1 MPNVKEVARYAGVS
15 VASVSRTLSGYP
27 HVSPEVRE
35 RVMRAVEELGY
46 RPDRIA
52 RSLRLRRT
60 NLIGLCVSSIE
71 TVFFTEM
78 ARAAEQA
85 AHKHGYNLILCNTE
99 EDPQQERIYLD
110 LLDRQLVTG
119 VILSPAPGEALH
131 LDAYVERGLP
141 IILVNRRID
150 RLACSSITSNEEEI
164 TYDCVTRLIQ
174 EGRRRIAAITGF
186 SEASTTKERLRG
198 YRQALRDAGLD
209 PHDSLEE
216 CGWSDLKGGYA
227 AAYKLVQSDQP
238 PDALIAFN
246 DLMTQGSIMALQDL
260 GLRWPEVIDVAGFGA
275 FAVAHLYNPPLT
287 LIDQP
292 SHDMGSLAVKMLI
305 DQVENGSSHPQ
316 RVVLKN
322 HIISRQEWRA
332 WRHPDL
338 MNREG
343 DLFNGR
349 KIITP

>member
-1 MPNVKEVARYAGVS
+1 MSNVKDVARRAGVS

-35 RVMRAVEELGY
+35 RVLQAVEELGY

-52 RSLRLRRT
+52 RSLRLRRS

-78 ARAAEQA
+78 ARAAEST
-85 AHKHGYNLILCNTE
+85 AHEHGYNLILCNTE
-99 EDPQQERIYLD
+99 EDAQQEKVYLD

-119 VILSPAPGEALH
+119 VILSPAPGEARH
-131 LDAYVERGLP
+131 LDSYVERGLP

-164 TYDCVTRLIQ
+164 TYECVTQLIR

-198 YRQALRDAGLD
+198 YRRALADAGLD
-209 PHDSLEE
+209 PRPDLQE
-216 CGWSDLKGGYA
+216 CGWSSLKGGYEA
-227 AAYKLVQSDQP
+227 ARKLVQGAHP
-238 PDALIAFN
+238 PDALFTFN
-246 DLMTQGSIMALQDL
+246 DLMTQGSVMALQDL
-260 GLRWPEVIDVAGFGA
+260 GLRWPDEIDVAGFGA

-292 SHDMGSLAVKMLI
+292 SHDMGSLAVKLLI
-305 DQVENGSSHPQ
+305 EQVENGNSQLQ
-316 RVVLKN
+316 RVVLNN
-322 HIISRQEWRA
+322 HIISRREWRA
-332 WRHPDL
+332 WRYPDFVS
-338 MNREG
+338 RES
-343 DLFNGR
+343 DLHHES
-349 KIITP
+349 KSVTP